1 LLSAILAKVDS
12 LQNEINKR
20 RPLNTE
26 ELAQLKEYFRI
37 GYTYSSNAMEGNSL
51 TEVETKIVIEDGIT
65 IGGKPLKDHYE
76 AIGHSNAYDLL
87 FELAENKSITERDIK
102 RLHHLFYFRIDENNA
117 GEYRKIRVFIS
128 GTDFVPPPPEK
139 VPALMK
145 SFVGKIPAMRKKNHP
160 VAFAAWLHKELV
172 TIHPFVDGNGRTARL
187 IMNLALLQDGYVITS
202 IPPVLRREYIS
213 AIAQGQVEPKNDEP
227 FVELI
232 ARMVLESQKDYLRLL
247 K

>member
-1 LLSAILAKVDS
+1 MLSAILAKVDS